1 MSPAT
6 SPETKPAESRD
17 PSIGTVGDPAPY
29 SYDEYDPEAPP
40 PVGRLLEEERGSLPY
55 ALLHGEALVT
65 CAAWAMGEA
74 GVLPADGNV
83 EWSEIVEAV
92 SESGA
97 PVVLHDPL
105 CPLTPAEFIAECAAR
120 AYASKVVVVGVRP
133 VTDTV
138 KSVTDGV
145 VGETVD
151 REGLR
156 AICSPVV
163 LPAAV
168 VAAMPSLPSVHFE
181 VLVPLLRE
189 HFPVALVPAP
199 AQARRVASADD
210 VRILEELTR
219 SRG

>member
-1 MSPAT
+1 MSSDADHEPT
-6 SPETKPAESRD
+6 
-17 PSIGTVGDPAPY
+17 PY
-29 SYDEYDPEAPP
+29 AYDDYDPEAPP
-40 PVGRLLEEERGSLPY
+40 PVGILLEDERGSLPY
-55 ALLHGEALVT
+55 ALLHGEALVA

-83 EWSEIVEAV
+83 EWSAIAEAV
-92 SESGA
+92 TESGA

-105 CPLTPAEFIAECAAR
+105 CPMTPAAFIAECGAR
-120 AYASKVVVVGVRP
+120 AYSSEVVVVGVRP

-138 KSVTDGV
+138 KTVADGV

-163 LPAAV
+163 LPAHV
-168 VAAMPSLPSVHFE
+168 VAAMPSLPSLHFE

-199 AQARRVASADD
+199 AVARRVASADD

-219 SRG
+219 S

>member
-1 MSPAT
+1 MSPDL
-6 SPETKPAESRD
+6 PD
-17 PSIGTVGDPAPY
+17 PVPYTYFDHDP
-29 SYDEYDPEAPP
+29 DAPP
-40 PVGRLLEEERGSLPY
+40 PVGMVLDFERGALPY
-55 ALLHGEALVT
+55 ALLHGEALVA

-83 EWSEIVEAV
+83 EWSAIAEAV
-92 SESGA
+92 EESGA
-97 PVVLHDPL
+97 PVVLHDSL
-105 CPLTPAEFIAECAAR
+105 CPMTPPAFIAECAAR

-138 KSVTDGV
+138 KTV
-145 VGETVD
+145 VDRMVVDTVD

-156 AICSPVV
+156 TVCSPVV

-168 VAAMPSLPSVHFE
+168 AASLPALPSVHLD
-181 VLVPLLRE
+181 VLVAMLRE

-219 SRG
+219 S